1 MTPNDLYKM
10 ESQSVD
16 IGIGMLFGFYFN
28 HIEEMDN
35 LIGDDYSYKHNI
47 DHSIFTKIEVRVIKH
62 FNFDGRRFWRLAT
75 VWFEGLPIMVIQNAG
90 REGDDHRERFI
101 TDPEAFKRM
110 LSYIKSLVPCELP
123 KIPSFAADAEI
134 KGLIDFYGQ
143 SLDGIFERHR

>member
-1 MTPNDLYKM
+1 MYKM

-35 LIGDDYSYKHNI
+35 LVSDYDSYKHNV
-47 DHSIFTKIEVRVIKH
+47 DHSIFTKIEVRIIKH
-62 FNFDGRRFWRLAT
+62 FNFDYRRFWRLAT
-75 VWFEGLPIMVIQNAG
+75 VWFEGSPVMVIQNAG

-110 LSYIKSLVPCELP
+110 LSYISSLVPRKEP
-123 KIPSFAADAEI
+123 KIPSVAADAEI
-134 KGLIDFYGQ
+134 KELADFY
-143 SLDGIFERHR
+143 SHHLDGIFERHRH